1 MIRYSHETTR
11 KSTVYVSEQKPLETK
26 TYDRNENS
34 TGGLKNKGEAAFQKQ
49 QWREGERGRER
60 GRAQTG
66 QRSGPDTW
74 IRDGARPAHDQ
85 PVGAR
90 QGSVPAAGSCQDR
103 PPPHRGRRGQAA
115 ERLPGSTES
124 ALQAE
129 AVGLGLSLRKLQVG
143 GPGKGWRERVGG
155 GQRPPRLAL
164 AQKASS
170 CFVQR
175 HPRGPS
181 RPDGTLGNTTV
192 SHKTVPGR
200 ILEIRFRIGGKS
212 VCKF

>member
-1 MIRYSHETTR
+1 MMIRYSHETTR

-103 PPPHRGRRGQAA
+103 PPPTGDAA
-115 ERLPGSTES
+115 ARLLNASQGAP
-124 ALQAE
+124 
-129 AVGLGLSLRKLQVG
+129 SLRSK
-143 GPGKGWRERVGG
+143 P
-155 GQRPPRLAL
+155 RP
-164 AQKASS
+164 
-170 CFVQR
+170 
-175 HPRGPS
+175 
-181 RPDGTLGNTTV
+181 
-192 SHKTVPGR
+192 
-200 ILEIRFRIGGKS
+200 
-212 VCKF
+212 